1 MLYGLIKD
9 NSSKYFYVRDY
20 LHNILGIVDQ
30 NGKPIVKY
38 SYDAYGN
45 NKEIEDTS
53 GCSLGIHNPF
63 RYKGYY
69 YDDTEMYYCKSRFY
83 VPKWRR
89 WLNSDSINY
98 LEPQNITC
106 LNLFAYCNN
115 NLVMYV
121 DPSGNFTILGL
132 LIGIGLSLVFEV
144 IEDALDGNGMDHD
157 WRDYL
162 GAGISGVFGALG
174 GNVLMR
180 GAFAIAGGL
189 TDAWLSG
196 DLEENGIG
204 SVMVSI
210 GISIGVSYI
219 GGIMTKKI
227 SSSIKAQNLKSMNK
241 MVARDTLE
249 QMGLKRKIIN
259 YNLKDL
265 SKSIYSSNWIGN
277 EILSQIGSSVFGFA
291 STI

>member
-1 MLYGLIKD
+1 
-9 NSSKYFYVRDY
+9 
-20 LHNILGIVDQ
+20 
-30 NGKPIVKY
+30 
-38 SYDAYGN
+38 
-45 NKEIEDTS
+45 
-53 GCSLGIHNPF
+53 
-63 RYKGYY
+63 
-69 YDDTEMYYCKSRFY
+69 MYYCKSRFY
-83 VPKWRR
+83 VPSWHR
-89 WLNSDSINY
+89 WLNSYSISY
-98 LEPQNITC
+98 LEPKNITS
-106 LNLFAYCNN
+106 LNLFTYCNN
-115 NLVMYV
+115 NPVMYV
-121 DPSGNFTILGL
+121 DPSDKFTILDL
-132 LIGIGLSLVFEV
+132 LIGIGSSLVFEV

-157 WRDYL
+157 WKDYH
-162 GAGISGVFGALG
+162 GTGISGVFGALG

-180 GAFAIAGGL
+180 GAFVIAGGL

-196 DLEENGIG
+196 DLEKNGIG

-291 STI
+291 STIGYGSIMNYVERNF